1 MSQALSK
8 TRSLSLVA
16 GLLITAGLPPWGW
29 WPLTIAG
36 LALWYQLL
44 NQSSARRFGCSLIV
58 GAAWLVPS
66 TLWMA
71 DLTLVGWPIAV
82 ITFTVMI
89 ALVGWV
95 TPSDRHAASFCAA
108 LTLVELLRWSWP
120 FGGVPIATLAMVGV
134 STPLAPAA
142 TILGSLVLVT
152 LMALSGTILAGLVQ
166 RRRPKALAVA
176 VLVILPLAGLL
187 PWLNTSEAGTI
198 RVAVVQGGGP
208 QNTRADVCQNRP
220 VFERHMTASA
230 LINEPVDLV
239 LWPEDVVHPSRSASA
254 APNALTRCA
263 EPLLSREEATERIA
277 SLARDLQAV
286 VVTGWF
292 EPTPDRSANL
302 NYVQLTNA
310 EGGLGDTYHKVQL
323 VPFGEFLPF
332 RNFVERFSDEAPST
346 DVRAGSTLALLD
358 SDLGKL
364 GVAISWEVF
373 FDHRARDAIGNGGAV
388 LLNPTNGSSYWLTI
402 VQSQQIASSRLRA
415 IETDRW
421 VLQAAPTGFSAVVN
435 PAGEVVARTGVSE
448 QRVLIETIELR
459 EGSTIAVVVG
469 IWPLLVA
476 AIAVVG
482 FTYFNT
488 LRLAVTQRLSKR
500 KRFAARGRGY

>member
-1 MSQALSK
+1 MGTVLSK
-8 TRSLSLVA
+8 TRSMSLLA
-16 GLLITAGLPPWGW
+16 GLLIAAGLPPWGW

-36 LALWYQLL
+36 LALWDRLL
-44 NQSSARRFGCSLIV
+44 SQNTARRFGCSLIV
-58 GAAWLVPS
+58 GAAWLFPS

-71 DLTLVGWPIAV
+71 DLTFIGWPIAV
-82 ITFTVMI
+82 ATFTVMI
-89 ALVGWV
+89 ALVGLV
-95 TPSDRHAASFCAA
+95 TPSNRHAATFCAA

-120 FGGVPIATLAMVGV
+120 FGGVPIATLSMVGV

-142 TILGSLVLVT
+142 KILGSLVLVP
-152 LMALSGTILAGLVQ
+152 LMALAGTILAALVQ
-166 RRRPKALAVA
+166 RSRPQALAVG
-176 VLVILPLAGLL
+176 VLVVLPLAGWL
-187 PWLNTSEAGTI
+187 PWFDTSELRTI
-198 RVAVVQGGGP
+198 RVAVVQGGGT
-208 QNTRADVCQNRP
+208 QNTRADVCQNRA

-239 LWPEDVVHPSRSASA
+239 LWPEDVVHPSRNTAVAS
-254 APNALTRCA
+254 NALNRCE
-263 EPLLSREEATERIA
+263 EPLLSREEATERIVG
-277 SLARDLQAV
+277 LARDLQAV

-292 EPTPDRSANL
+292 EPAPDRRANL
-302 NYVQLTNA
+302 NYVQLTDA
-310 EGGLGDTYHKVQL
+310 GGDLGDTYHKVQL

-332 RNFVERFSDEAPST
+332 RNFVERFSDEVPSN
-346 DVRAGSTLALLD
+346 DVRAGSSPAVLI

-364 GVAISWEVF
+364 GVVISWEVF
-373 FDHRARDAIGNGGAV
+373 FDHRARDAIGNGGTV

-435 PAGEVVARTGVSE
+435 PAGEVVTRTGVSE
-448 QRVLIETIELR
+448 QRVLIETIGLR